1 MKSATLWLTAG
12 LLGALLVTHPAH
24 AEPASRTLAFV
35 VGIER
40 YDDPELNKLQFAAD
54 DARAIY
60 DRLSVL
66 AKIDQNASTLLVADD
81 AAGTNVSAD
90 ELREALQ
97 KFVTRIRDNDKV
109 IVYLGGHG
117 TLGGKGKLRYLPSNY
132 NSAGK
137 TRYVTFEE
145 IVATLAAELERPLQN
160 VSVTMLVNMCN
171 AGNAAGVVA
180 MEDPRE
186 VVERAKQYWRDEQF
200 GLKQLAIIPATQ
212 PGRET
217 FEDPV
222 MQKSVF
228 AQHLLDGLS
237 GLAARDSVI
246 TTESLID
253 YVEKKLGTL
262 PRNHNFAGNIVLG
275 KTLQF
280 EGEAE
285 YAIGTA
291 LLAAAQSLDPSS
303 ADKQVRRH
311 RTALLD
317 VASSHFGRV
326 SVRAPD
332 LRDSAQ
338 LRLAQIDLLQGRSPS
353 IDPASV
359 REDGAVRAREPEAR
373 STLERLLSDSKLQ
386 GPATPKVLHD
396 TLQEGAAHYAL
407 ILQQNQPSALRER
420 TRPWEEL
427 FNKFPANRG
436 TKVIPFNLPRS
447 SDADDEGT
455 LGAAAAEAIAEWA
468 LAQGPDGAS
477 WPRLLI
483 VYSGNSLRVDND
495 LKPFGAADIAKI
507 AAHWQ
512 GPITV
517 FHLASFGGVLAEH
530 PMRENISLLLAARE
544 KNGLTFPGTSAEIA
558 MAFAGG
564 VERLEEYRSSS
575 EAESFRMLLR
585 GRTEFVV
592 GTPAWLP
599 TGKRYTDLARNT
611 LEPLSRFALHV
622 AAGCVLEPE
631 RVCEEKSLGKFGLR
645 SDAAERRVDDP
656 FDSLSTAAEADLAG
670 QLDVADTLYASLASS
685 LNSAN
690 ANDVPNSQ
698 AAKTARAMLGVIA
711 SRAQE
716 RRDANLRR
724 DQRKVVLMPVGIA
737 DYANPQAYD
746 LPKTVLSDLS
756 QYTKVVGEA
765 LQGSAAVVRRE
776 PRSPQSA
783 STFLSDLAAEA
794 QSLGKDDLL
803 VMIYSG
809 RGAQYAGR
817 RYLAMAGA
825 EPCYAED
832 PFEEAE
838 EEVPAECNQR
848 PWTELVDL
856 WDIAKVFED
865 KWFLAIYDTQFS
877 ELAGDRTRIQE
888 KGLPQPR
895 ERDSA
900 TPALSELQAADR
912 HARRQVSLNALPR
925 GRLPERQ
932 LHVWVEGS
940 LVQANR
946 PYSCRPDKSRP
957 PDTSR
962 TASQLAT
969 PLLADLSWHLT
980 SDYRQWLTAVA
991 ESECFRDSDLGLS
1004 AQGELRLPLFS
1015 SNKAAEL
1022 VSLARA
1028 GHVRQL
1034 ANLYVADAVIDE
1046 YAKRYE
1052 SPRFEFARG
1061 AVLGAIAL
1069 VQDADAQ
1076 VAPPMQSRP
1085 ALHDAAMSSLGS
1097 ANIAHDLTDEQE
1109 ELLAIQLEMLTR
1121 CKALRDGSANAL
1133 EQLRTTNQRS
1143 LLSRRE
1149 LPEVLVE
1156 LTDETSRRQPVELV
1170 QQALGVIEDLERQGA
1185 QLVDGE
1191 LSASLKAAKLQAQGM
1206 LNSEMA
1212 RRTTAYS
1219 IRPPQSR
1226 ELDGRAQVTHE

>member
-1 MKSATLWLTAG
+1 MMKSATLWLTVG

-60 DRLSVL
+60 DRLSIL
-66 AKIDQNASTLLVADD
+66 AKIDQDASTLLVADD
-81 AAGTNVSAD
+81 AGTNVSAD

-117 TLGGKGKLRYLPSNY
+117 TLAGRGNLRYLASNY
-132 NSAGK
+132 NYA
-137 TRYVTFEE
+137 TRTNYVAFND
-145 IVATLAAELERPLQN
+145 IVEAISDELATPLQD
-160 VSVTMLVNMCN
+160 VSVTILVNMCN
-171 AGNAAGVVA
+171 AGNAAGVVR
-180 MEDPRE
+180 MDVPQE
-186 VVERAKQYWRDEQF
+186 VVNLAKQFWRDNKF
-200 GLKQLAIIPATQ
+200 GLERLAIIPATQ
-212 PGRET
+212 AGRDT
-217 FEDPV
+217 FEDANLK
-222 MQKSVF
+222 KSVF
-228 AQHLLDGLS
+228 AHHLLDGLS
-237 GLAARDSVI
+237 GLAARDSEI

-253 YVEKKLGTL
+253 YVETKLGAL

-285 YAIGTA
+285 YAVGTA
-291 LLAAAQSLDPSS
+291 LLAAAQSLGPSS

-338 LRLAQIDLLQGRSPS
+338 LRLTQIDLLQERSPS
-353 IDPASV
+353 IDRANV
-359 REDGAVRAREPEAR
+359 REDGAVQAREPEAR
-373 STLERLLSDSKLQ
+373 ATLERLLSESKVQ

-407 ILQQNQPSALRER
+407 ILQQNQPAVLRER

-427 FNKFPANRG
+427 FGKFPANRG
-436 TKVIPFNLPRS
+436 TKVIPFNLPRA
-447 SDADDEGT
+447 SDADDDGT
-455 LGAAAAEAIAEWA
+455 LGASAAEAIAEWA
-468 LAQGPDGAS
+468 SAQGADGGS
-477 WPRLLI
+477 WPRLLV

-495 LKPFGAADIAKI
+495 LKPFGAADIARI
-507 AAHWQ
+507 AAQWQ

-544 KNGLTFPGTSAEIA
+544 KNGLTSPGTSAEIA

-575 EAESFRMLLR
+575 EAENFRMLLR

-599 TGKRYTDLARNT
+599 TGKRYSDLARST

-645 SDAAERRVDDP
+645 SAAEQRAEDP
-656 FDSLSTAAEADLAG
+656 FDSLSRAAEADLAG
-670 QLDVADTLYASLASS
+670 RLDEADALYASLANS

-690 ANDVPNSQ
+690 ANDQPDSQ
-698 AAKTARAMLGVIA
+698 AAGTARAMLGVIA
-711 SRAQE
+711 RRALE
-716 RRDANLRR
+716 RREANSLS

-765 LQGSAAVVRRE
+765 LQGRAAVVLRE
-776 PRSPQSA
+776 PQSPKSA
-783 STFLSDLAAEA
+783 STFLSDLATEA
-794 QSLGKDDLL
+794 QSLAADDLL

-825 EPCYAED
+825 EPCYADD

-838 EEVPAECNQR
+838 EEVPTECNQR

-856 WDIAKVFED
+856 WDIAKVFEG

-877 ELAGDRTRIQE
+877 ELEGDRTRIQE

-895 ERDSA
+895 ERGSA
-900 TPALSELQAADR
+900 TPALSELQTADP
-912 HARRQVSLNALPR
+912 HARRQMSLNALPR

-946 PYSCRPDKSRP
+946 PYSCRPD
-957 PDTSR
+957 TSR

-969 PLLADLSWHLT
+969 PLLADLSRHLT
-980 SDYRQWLTAVA
+980 SDYRHWLTAVA
-991 ESECFRDSDLGLS
+991 ESDCFRDSDLGLS

-1015 SNKAAEL
+1015 SSKAAEL
-1022 VSLARA
+1022 VSLARG

-1034 ANLYVADAVIDE
+1034 ANLYVADAVIDQ

-1076 VAPPMQSRP
+1076 ITPPMKSRA
-1085 ALHDAAMSSLGS
+1085 ALHDAAMGSLGS
-1097 ANIAHDLTDEQE
+1097 ANIANDLTDEQE

-1170 QQALGVIEDLERQGA
+1170 QQALGVIEDLEREGA